1 MLYLYIVIP
10 LKIFY
15 VPLSNPLETF
25 SLLKDHADL
34 LVIFLCLGILSA
46 CKTAFNDKV
55 TGIVGGLIA
64 ILIIIKVS
72 KDYLN

>member
-1 MLYLYIVIP
+1 MSSLIASPKWTLWSLSSVSLHF
-10 LKIFY
+10 LKWEI
-15 VPLSNPLETF
+15 
-25 SLLKDHADL
+25 DL

-72 KDYLN
+72 KGLSKLGL

>member
-1 MLYLYIVIP
+1 M
-10 LKIFY
+10 FY

-34 LVIFLCLGILSA
+34 LIIFLCLGILSA
-46 CKTAFNDKV
+46 CKTAFSIKI

-72 KDYLN
+72 KGLSKLGL